1 MKNINE
7 MDSHVNQNESSNQV
21 SGKVRRSF
29 RRFIR
34 VAIVLLLLVGGAFFY
49 VRYYFVFGS
58 GVKAGTLNYVVKK
71 GYVFKTY
78 EGILIM
84 EGFRTESRGTLQSNQ
99 FVFSVDNANLAD
111 SLMRLSGRHVEL
123 KYNEYL
129 GAFLCC
135 GKMPGQV
142 LERYKMMQ
150 EMEDSPRIRKMIQ
163 VYEEGMLH
171 PDEADLDRAA
181 RFTREVLEK
190 LQKAQTD
197 ERD

>member
-84 EGFRTESRGTLQSNQ
+84 EGFAPRAG
-99 FVFSVDNANLAD
+99 
-111 SLMRLSGRHVEL
+111 
-123 KYNEYL
+123 
-129 GAFLCC
+129 
-135 GKMPGQV
+135 
-142 LERYKMMQ
+142 ERY
-150 EMEDSPRIRKMIQ
+150 SPINLSFLWIMPIWQ
-163 VYEEGMLH
+163 ILSC
-171 PDEADLDRAA
+171 D
-181 RFTREVLEK
+181 
-190 LQKAQTD
+190 
-197 ERD
+197 

>member
-7 MDSHVNQNESSNQV
+7 MDSHVNQKESSNQV

-129 GAFLCC
+129 GALPWRGYSNFI
-135 GKMPGQV
+135 V
-142 LERYKMMQ
+142 
-150 EMEDSPRIRKMIQ
+150 
-163 VYEEGMLH
+163 EEILS
-171 PDEADLDRAA
+171 
-181 RFTREVLEK
+181 VK
-190 LQKAQTD
+190 
-197 ERD
+197 

>member
-1 MKNINE
+1 M
-7 MDSHVNQNESSNQV
+7 
-21 SGKVRRSF
+21 KVRKIIHDASRTGSF
-29 RRFIR
+29 IIPKTHKIDICFLSR
-34 VAIVLLLLVGGAFFY
+34 FFY
-49 VRYYFVFGS
+49 FLDILRSSRKVALFGTCGMGGSREYFDQVAHR
-58 GVKAGTLNYVVKK
+58 VEA
-71 GYVFKTY
+71 
-78 EGILIM
+78 LIP
-84 EGFRTESRGTLQSNQ
+84 
-99 FVFSVDNANLAD
+99 DD
-111 SLMRLSGRHVEL
+111 
-123 KYNEYL
+123 NEYL

>member
-1 MKNINE
+1 MNRVTKSLARCV
-7 MDSHVNQNESSNQV
+7 DHSVV
-21 SGKVRRSF
+21 SFGLPLYCSYW
-29 RRFIR
+29 
-34 VAIVLLLLVGGAFFY
+34 LGEFFY
-49 VRYYFVFGS
+49 VRYYFVFGA

-129 GAFLCC
+129 GALPWRGYSNFI
-135 GKMPGQV
+135 V
-142 LERYKMMQ
+142 
-150 EMEDSPRIRKMIQ
+150 
-163 VYEEGMLH
+163 EEILS
-171 PDEADLDRAA
+171 
-181 RFTREVLEK
+181 VK
-190 LQKAQTD
+190 
-197 ERD
+197 

>member
-71 GYVFKTY
+71 GPRA
-78 EGILIM
+78 G
-84 EGFRTESRGTLQSNQ
+84 
-99 FVFSVDNANLAD
+99 
-111 SLMRLSGRHVEL
+111 
-123 KYNEYL
+123 
-129 GAFLCC
+129 
-135 GKMPGQV
+135 
-142 LERYKMMQ
+142 ERY
-150 EMEDSPRIRKMIQ
+150 SPINLSFLWIMPIW
-163 VYEEGMLH
+163 
-171 PDEADLDRAA
+171 
-181 RFTREVLEK
+181 
-190 LQKAQTD
+190 QTLSCD
-197 ERD
+197 

>member
-1 MKNINE
+1 M
-7 MDSHVNQNESSNQV
+7 
-21 SGKVRRSF
+21 
-29 RRFIR
+29 
-34 VAIVLLLLVGGAFFY
+34 LLTA
-49 VRYYFVFGS
+49 YFVFGA

-129 GAFLCC
+129 GALPWRGYSNFI
-135 GKMPGQV
+135 V
-142 LERYKMMQ
+142 
-150 EMEDSPRIRKMIQ
+150 
-163 VYEEGMLH
+163 EEILS
-171 PDEADLDRAA
+171 
-181 RFTREVLEK
+181 VK
-190 LQKAQTD
+190 
-197 ERD
+197 

>member
-1 MKNINE
+1 MNRVTKSLARCV
-7 MDSHVNQNESSNQV
+7 DHSVV
-21 SGKVRRSF
+21 SFGLPLYCSYWLGELF
-29 RRFIR
+29 FI
-34 VAIVLLLLVGGAFFY
+34 
-49 VRYYFVFGS
+49 VFGS

-129 GAFLCC
+129 GALPWRGYSNFI
-135 GKMPGQV
+135 V
-142 LERYKMMQ
+142 
-150 EMEDSPRIRKMIQ
+150 
-163 VYEEGMLH
+163 EEILS
-171 PDEADLDRAA
+171 
-181 RFTREVLEK
+181 VK
-190 LQKAQTD
+190 
-197 ERD
+197 

>member
-1 MKNINE
+1 MNRVTKSLARCV
-7 MDSHVNQNESSNQV
+7 DHSVV
-21 SGKVRRSF
+21 SFGLPLYCSYW
-29 RRFIR
+29 
-34 VAIVLLLLVGGAFFY
+34 LGSFFY

-129 GAFLCC
+129 GALPWRGYSNFI
-135 GKMPGQV
+135 V
-142 LERYKMMQ
+142 
-150 EMEDSPRIRKMIQ
+150 
-163 VYEEGMLH
+163 EEILS
-171 PDEADLDRAA
+171 
-181 RFTREVLEK
+181 VK
-190 LQKAQTD
+190 
-197 ERD
+197 

>member
-84 EGFRTESRGTLQSNQ
+84 EQSNQ

-129 GAFLCC
+129 GALPWRGYSNFI
-135 GKMPGQV
+135 V
-142 LERYKMMQ
+142 
-150 EMEDSPRIRKMIQ
+150 
-163 VYEEGMLH
+163 EEILS
-171 PDEADLDRAA
+171 
-181 RFTREVLEK
+181 VK
-190 LQKAQTD
+190 
-197 ERD
+197 

>member
-49 VRYYFVFGS
+49 VRY
-58 GVKAGTLNYVVKK
+58 
-71 GYVFKTY
+71 
-78 EGILIM
+78 
-84 EGFRTESRGTLQSNQ
+84 
-99 FVFSVDNANLAD
+99 NANLAD

-129 GAFLCC
+129 GALPWRGYSNFI
-135 GKMPGQV
+135 V
-142 LERYKMMQ
+142 
-150 EMEDSPRIRKMIQ
+150 
-163 VYEEGMLH
+163 EEILS
-171 PDEADLDRAA
+171 
-181 RFTREVLEK
+181 VK
-190 LQKAQTD
+190 
-197 ERD
+197 

>member
-7 MDSHVNQNESSNQV
+7 MDSYVNQNESSNQV
-21 SGKVRRSF
+21 SGKVCRSF

-49 VRYYFVFGS
+49 VRYYFVFGA

-99 FVFSVDNANLAD
+99 FVF
-111 SLMRLSGRHVEL
+111 
-123 KYNEYL
+123 
-129 GAFLCC
+129 FFC
-135 GKMPGQV
+135 G
-142 LERYKMMQ
+142 
-150 EMEDSPRIRKMIQ
+150 
-163 VYEEGMLH
+163 
-171 PDEADLDRAA
+171 
-181 RFTREVLEK
+181 
-190 LQKAQTD
+190 
-197 ERD
+197 

>member
-1 MKNINE
+1 MLKY
-7 MDSHVNQNESSNQV
+7 QV
-21 SGKVRRSF
+21 VYASRTGNTQKVAAKIFETLPGTSKDIQKVEEAGKEADV
-29 RRFIR
+29 
-34 VAIVLLLLVGGAFFY
+34 
-49 VRYYFVFGS
+49 YFVGFWNDKGTCSGS
-58 GVKAGTLNYVVKK
+58 IMDYLSDLHGSREYFDQVAHRV
-71 GYVFKTY
+71 
-78 EGILIM
+78 EALIP
-84 EGFRTESRGTLQSNQ
+84 
-99 FVFSVDNANLAD
+99 DD
-111 SLMRLSGRHVEL
+111 
-123 KYNEYL
+123 NEYL

-171 PDEADLDRAA
+171 PDETDLDRAA

>member
-1 MKNINE
+1 MNRVTKSLARCV
-7 MDSHVNQNESSNQV
+7 DHSVV
-21 SGKVRRSF
+21 SFGLPLYCSYWLGELF
-29 RRFIR
+29 
-34 VAIVLLLLVGGAFFY
+34 
-49 VRYYFVFGS
+49 FVFGA

-129 GAFLCC
+129 GALPWRGYSNFI
-135 GKMPGQV
+135 V
-142 LERYKMMQ
+142 
-150 EMEDSPRIRKMIQ
+150 
-163 VYEEGMLH
+163 EEILS
-171 PDEADLDRAA
+171 
-181 RFTREVLEK
+181 VK
-190 LQKAQTD
+190 
-197 ERD
+197 

>member
-49 VRYYFVFGS
+49 VRYYFVFGAD
-58 GVKAGTLNYVVKK
+58 VKAGTLNYVVKK

-129 GAFLCC
+129 GALPWRGYSNFI
-135 GKMPGQV
+135 V
-142 LERYKMMQ
+142 
-150 EMEDSPRIRKMIQ
+150 
-163 VYEEGMLH
+163 EEILS
-171 PDEADLDRAA
+171 
-181 RFTREVLEK
+181 VK
-190 LQKAQTD
+190 
-197 ERD
+197 

>member
-1 MKNINE
+1 MNRVTNSLARCV
-7 MDSHVNQNESSNQV
+7 DHSVV
-21 SGKVRRSF
+21 SFGLPLYCSYW
-29 RRFIR
+29 
-34 VAIVLLLLVGGAFFY
+34 LGAFFY

-129 GAFLCC
+129 GALPWRGYSNFI
-135 GKMPGQV
+135 V
-142 LERYKMMQ
+142 
-150 EMEDSPRIRKMIQ
+150 
-163 VYEEGMLH
+163 EEILS
-171 PDEADLDRAA
+171 
-181 RFTREVLEK
+181 VK
-190 LQKAQTD
+190 
-197 ERD
+197 

>member
-84 EGFRTESRGTLQSNQ
+84 EGFRTESRGTLYNPQIQISEKSQ
-99 FVFSVDNANLAD
+99 TKRIEIAD
-111 SLMRLSGRHVEL
+111 SRKTKRPKIDKRTTHNKRHSNAIITL
-123 KYNEYL
+123 
-129 GAFLCC
+129 
-135 GKMPGQV
+135 
-142 LERYKMMQ
+142 
-150 EMEDSPRIRKMIQ
+150 
-163 VYEEGMLH
+163 
-171 PDEADLDRAA
+171 
-181 RFTREVLEK
+181 
-190 LQKAQTD
+190 
-197 ERD
+197 

>member
-1 MKNINE
+1 MNRVTKSLARCV
-7 MDSHVNQNESSNQV
+7 DHSVV
-21 SGKVRRSF
+21 SFGLPLYCSYWLGELF
-29 RRFIR
+29 
-34 VAIVLLLLVGGAFFY
+34 FFY

-129 GAFLCC
+129 GALPWRGYSNFI
-135 GKMPGQV
+135 V
-142 LERYKMMQ
+142 
-150 EMEDSPRIRKMIQ
+150 
-163 VYEEGMLH
+163 EEILS
-171 PDEADLDRAA
+171 
-181 RFTREVLEK
+181 VK
-190 LQKAQTD
+190 
-197 ERD
+197 